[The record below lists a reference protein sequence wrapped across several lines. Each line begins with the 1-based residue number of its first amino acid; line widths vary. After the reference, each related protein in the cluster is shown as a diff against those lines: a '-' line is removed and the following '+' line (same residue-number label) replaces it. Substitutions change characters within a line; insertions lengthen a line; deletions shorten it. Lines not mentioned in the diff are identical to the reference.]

1 MKNLGDLADDASV
14 SNGRKS
20 NGKFDNDWT
29 MKVEIKLQKLNRALK
44 LLMNKIND
52 MRNVSGNK
60 RSQSVLSGISDSSLR
75 FRNPVAAIVGST
87 PGLQKNPYNDFVE
100 DEISGKTFENINGKQ
115 YRKLGTSSLSP
126 RGLNPDDVDLS
137 KLRDI
142 YHGPPIPTN
151 KLMMKISEFINY
163 TLRKSTELSSPVYES
178 KPRTGH
184 YVFPVVEDV
193 NNYLIINENGRPINT
208 AATSPKQANKVI
220 QRLTI
225 DKMNFVQGGYQ
236 RSLGGPLSQIQN
248 TNPSTDRGTPNIT
261 ARVNDSV
268 SNQSSIQQQVNLAP
282 IGSKQYQGRTHPMT
296 PNQDN
301 GMLATFSNPNQT
313 KPLYTINEE
322 NNILKQQ

>member
-1 MKNLGDLADDASV
+1 
-14 SNGRKS
+14 
-20 NGKFDNDWT
+20 
-29 MKVEIKLQKLNRALK
+29 
-44 LLMNKIND
+44 MNKIND
-52 MRNVSGNK
+52 MRHVSGNK
-60 RSQSVLSGISDSSLR
+60 RSQSVLSGISDGSLR
-75 FRNPVAAIVGST
+75 FRNPVVAIVGST
-87 PGLQKNPYNDFVE
+87 PGLQNERIKQYNDSHE
-100 DEISGKTFENINGKQ
+100 DELPTFYNQGSAGKTFENINGKQ

-268 SNQSSIQQQVNLAP
+268 SNQSSIQQQVNLTP